1 MHYLIANNITPDKLP
16 VGFDA
21 IACGET
27 LSFEEPWSFGPPLIA
42 RLDDATRL
50 DALKSLAPGMGM
62 EGFAVEGFAEPGA
75 GQAFVIAAHLMR
87 EPTGFAPYAAAVPD
101 VVKSFG
107 GRFLARGGH
116 VTPVAGAFVPDRVVL
131 IEFPSAANVVE
142 FYFSKAYAPL
152 LKIRLAT
159 TEPRFVLLARS
170 GALPEEAKAALAA
183 HVGIS
188 RSA

>member
-1 MHYLIANNITPDKLP
+1 MHYLIAINTTPDKLP
-16 VGFDA
+16 AGFTA
-21 IACGET
+21 IADGEM
-27 LSFEEPWSFGPPLIA
+27 LSFEEPWSFGQPLIA

-50 DALKSLAPGMGM
+50 DALKSLAPGMAM
-62 EGFAVEGFAEPGA
+62 EGFAVEGFAEPGS

-87 EPTGFAPYAAAVPD
+87 DPTGFAPYAAAVPD

-131 IEFPSAANVVE
+131 IEFPSAANVVA

-152 LKIRLAT
+152 LRIRLAT

-170 GALPEEAKAALAA
+170 GGLPDETKAAMEA
-183 HVGIS
+183 HVGLS
-188 RSA
+188 RNA